1 MDLGGDRPLNRP
13 FAKFRYSLEY
23 FVTCGRM
30 RRSDGARVWSTVLSE
45 LAQVRVAVGVG
56 TADVAGGLAGRPDA
70 GALMG
75 SGGLR
80 WPGIGSVRPLPFED
94 FRFARSASAGS
105 GSR

>member
-45 LAQVRVAVGVG
+45 LAQVRVAVEWERPTWRGAWQDG
-56 TADVAGGLAGRPDA
+56 PTRGR
-70 GALMG
+70 
-75 SGGLR
+75 
-80 WPGIGSVRPLPFED
+80 
-94 FRFARSASAGS
+94 
-105 GSR
+105 